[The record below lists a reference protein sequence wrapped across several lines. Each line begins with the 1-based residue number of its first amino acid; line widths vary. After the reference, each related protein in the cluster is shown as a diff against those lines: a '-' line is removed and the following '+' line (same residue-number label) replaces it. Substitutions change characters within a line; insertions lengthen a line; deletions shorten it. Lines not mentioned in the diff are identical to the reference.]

1 MLLIVGP
8 CHSSEL
14 AGGKRSA
21 TGATDTLLSAQGQY
35 EVLGHVTGRI
45 GSMGRSPGRG
55 GARIGEDKQIRAV
68 KVDIGPDATPFA
80 ILRIPGWCR
89 RVDRQCLSP

>member
-1 MLLIVGP
+1 VLLIVGP

-45 GSMGRSPGRG
+45 GSMGRWEEVVRELGKTNKS
-55 GARIGEDKQIRAV
+55 E
-68 KVDIGPDATPFA
+68 
-80 ILRIPGWCR
+80 L
-89 RVDRQCLSP
+89 